1 MTVTPEERNQSA
13 APDGGDQL
21 AWERRVGTLVGFA
34 AGLAAI
40 FVLVSFATQ
49 LPLLRDKTKNE
60 AQTLESVH
68 KHATGYVASGIF
80 QMLAM
85 FLVVAVIV
93 YLFRATKYRRPQ
105 TPPIAYYLGIVGPIV
120 FGIAGA
126 IGPFVIKHYAA
137 EFVNGANHSNQ
148 HAKDLVNGGSAQ
160 IFSIITPAA
169 GLAFAFSMVMTNVN
183 AIRVGLLSTFAGVIG
198 VIGGV
203 LFVIPLGPPQLL
215 LFFYLVSVSIIC
227 LDRWPG
233 GRGPAWATGKAVK
246 WPTAMERR
254 GMAPGGGR
262 GGPRGRQPEPEPEPK
277 GERELTIGS
286 DEEVQE
292 AGASRTSR
300 KRKRKQGRKH

>member
-13 APDGGDQL
+13 TPEGANQL
-21 AWERRVGTLVGFA
+21 AWERQWGPRVGIA
-34 AGLAAI
+34 AGLASVC
-40 FVLVSFATQ
+40 VLASFAFQ
-49 LPLLRDKTKNE
+49 LPLLRDKTKDE
-60 AQTLESVH
+60 AETLTSVH

-85 FLVVAVIV
+85 FLVVGVLV
-93 YLFRATKYRRPQ
+93 YLFRATKFRRPQ
-105 TPPIAYYLGIVGPIV
+105 TPSVAYYLGIAGPII

-126 IGPFVIKHYAA
+126 IGPFVIKHYAT

-169 GLAFAFSMVMTNVN
+169 GLAFAFSMIMTNVN

-215 LFFYLVSVSIIC
+215 LFFYLVSVSIIF

-254 GMAPGGGR
+254 GMAPGAR

-277 GERELTIGS
+277 AERELTIGS

-292 AGASRTSR
+292 AGPSRTSR